1 MSQTT
6 FSILEAVLISS
17 RSEGNDVEIDIRSNL
32 VEFQI
37 FEHLAK
43 PYIDA
48 TIIFVDDFG
57 MRDTLSMAG
66 Y

>member
-17 RSEGNDVEIDIRSNL
+17 RSEVNDVEIDIRSNL

-48 TIIFVDDFG
+48 TIIFVDDFWNERHLIDG
-57 MRDTLSMAG
+57 G

>member
-43 PYIDA
+43 ALYRCYDY
-48 TIIFVDDFG
+48 FC
-57 MRDTLSMAG
+57 R
-66 Y
+66 